1 MTRNINSSLLNQ
13 LYVDGDPT
21 GNLKDIEP
29 YYAIDLEFDSGNL
42 RLWTG
47 TGNRTIQSNTF
58 LGTGS
63 LLQIN
68 GIEEVS
74 DLSAKG
80 TTLTLSGLSSS
91 IITNALT
98 EDYQGRAATVY
109 WGVLGTSSVV
119 NVFSGFMDKMSIVD
133 EGETSTVSLTV
144 ESKLIVLERASA
156 RRYTH
161 ASQQATVATE
171 GYDES
176 TDTIF
181 KWVTRLADKQI
192 PWGRQLDS

>member
-1 MTRNINSSLLNQ
+1 MTRNINSSLLNL
-13 LYVDGDPT
+13 LYVNGDPT
-21 GNLKDIEP
+21 ENLTDIEP
-29 YYAIDLEFDSGNL
+29 YYAIDLAFDSGNL

-47 TGNRTIQSNTF
+47 TGNRTINSNTF

-63 LLQIN
+63 LLRIE

-80 TTLTLSGLSSS
+80 TTLQLSGLSSTIVS
-91 IITNALT
+91 TALT
-98 EDYQGRAATVY
+98 EDYQGRTATIY

-119 NVFSGFMDKMSIVD
+119 NLFSGFMDKMTITD
-133 EGETSTVSLTV
+133 HGDTSTISLTV

-161 ASQQATVATE
+161 ASHQATVATE
-171 GYDES
+171 GYSQS

-192 PWGRQLDS
+192 PWGREL